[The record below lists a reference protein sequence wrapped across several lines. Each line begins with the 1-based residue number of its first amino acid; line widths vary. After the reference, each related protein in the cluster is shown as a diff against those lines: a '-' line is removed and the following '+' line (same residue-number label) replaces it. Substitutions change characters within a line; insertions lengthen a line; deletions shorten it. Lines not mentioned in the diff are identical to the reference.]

1 LRIFTK
7 RKKKENQVDKNIVK
21 QIRARLESTE
31 RILIT
36 SHVRPDGDAI
46 CSVLALGLA
55 LKERGKNVQMVL
67 TDGVPSD
74 YHHLQ
79 NFKEIAKKATSSVDL
94 VITLDAAANDRSGDA
109 LNGIET
115 IDINIDHHVTNTRFA
130 ALNYIDPAS
139 VATCAILAE
148 LFPDLGLQFSPAI
161 IDALLTGILTDTLGF
176 RTSNMTPK
184 ALRIAADLVEKGA
197 DLPRLYERSLLRR
210 SYQALRYWGAGLS
223 KLNREGE
230 MVWTSLTLADRK
242 TANYPGNDDAE
253 LVNNIA
259 IVESASVVVLFIEQ
273 HDNQVKISWRSQ
285 GDVDVSKIAAQFG
298 GGGHVPA
305 AGAVLVGP
313 MEEVQNRV
321 LEATRAALQGV
332 PA

>member
-1 LRIFTK
+1 M
-7 RKKKENQVDKNIVK
+7 DKNLLT
-21 QIRARLESTE
+21 QIRARLDGAD

-36 SHVRPDGDAI
+36 SHVRPDGDAV

-55 LKERGKNVQMVL
+55 LMEHGKNVQMVL

-79 NFKEIAKKATSSVDL
+79 HVKEITNKSVAPVDL
-94 VITLDAAANDRSGDA
+94 VVTLDAAANDRSGDA
-109 LNGIET
+109 LHGFDSV
-115 IDINIDHHVTNTRFA
+115 DINVDHHVTNTRFA
-130 ALNYIDPAS
+130 ALNYVDPAA

-148 LFPDLGLQFSPAI
+148 LFPDLGLSFTPPI
-161 IDALLTGILTDTLGF
+161 VDALLTGILTDTLGF
-176 RTSNMTPK
+176 RTSNMNPK

-197 DLPRLYERSLLRR
+197 DLPMLYERSLLRR
-210 SYQALRYWGAGLS
+210 SFHALRYWGAGLS

-242 TANYPGNDDAE
+242 AANYPGNDDAE

-259 IVESASVVVLFIEQ
+259 IVEGASVVVLFIEQ
-273 HDNQVKISWRSQ
+273 HGNQVKISWRSQ
-285 GDVDVSKIAAQFG
+285 GDVDVSQIAAQFG

-305 AGAVLVGP
+305 AGAVMVGS
-313 MEEVQNRV
+313 MDEVQQKV
-321 LEATRAALQGV
+321 LQATRAALQGV